1 MRRWGVLFHQS
12 SFIDECEGS
21 SDVVLFDA
29 GNVCRNKSHTV
40 MAVEID
46 TMITVIVLANML
58 NEDVWNAFQ
67 VVQDLVQMKES
78 GMIFEASEASII
90 NQPIWFPS

>member
-1 MRRWGVLFHQS
+1 M
-12 SFIDECEGS
+12 
-21 SDVVLFDA
+21 
-29 GNVCRNKSHTV
+29 
-40 MAVEID
+40 
-46 TMITVIVLANML
+46 IVLANML